1 MHTKTRIALATML
14 VACISSNAMA
24 ESGAAKAGTSLA
36 ASSDA
41 ANASLLTPVAWHK
54 SPRST
59 HLRLRR
65 SRNAGLRTGGYGLL
79 GSQVGDDNYKYWRQA
94 CCQ

>member
-1 MHTKTRIALATML
+1 
-14 VACISSNAMA
+14 
-24 ESGAAKAGTSLA
+24 
-36 ASSDA
+36 
-41 ANASLLTPVAWHK
+41 LTPVAWHK

-59 HLRLRR
+59 HLRLRQ

-79 GSQVGDDNYKYWRQA
+79 GSHVGDDNYKYWRQA